1 MAPVRFASAAG
12 EYRVVVEAC
21 AALARVAPEALHECV
36 RDADLALERWEEML
50 EEEGRAVEAK
60 RRKGNAGAE
69 RRKRGRS

>member
-12 EYRVVVEAC
+12 EYRVVVEASRTHSC
-21 AALARVAPEALHECV
+21 SASGATFAS
-36 RDADLALERWEEML
+36 ADLALERWEEML